1 MAIRKKAGEKL
12 DEATLNRVSALLNQ
26 DNPITKKEACEMLNI
41 SYNTTR
47 LGKILDDFN
56 EVAFY
61 ENQSVGFSSLSE
73 SSSDSCFEPSLDSGD
88 GFLEI
93 TTCDGLR
100 TLLLIVYPLTNWL
113 MIVFSSCSLDSSLV
127 NTS

>member
-1 MAIRKKAGEKL
+1 M
-12 DEATLNRVSALLNQ
+12 TL
-26 DNPITKKEACEMLNI
+26 I
-41 SYNTTR
+41 
-47 LGKILDDFN
+47 
-56 EVAFY
+56 EVTFY
-61 ENQSVGFSSLSE
+61 ENQSVGFSSLSAP
-73 SSSDSCFEPSLDSGD
+73 SSDSCFEPSLDSGD

-100 TLLLIVYPLTNWL
+100 TLLLMVYHLTNWV